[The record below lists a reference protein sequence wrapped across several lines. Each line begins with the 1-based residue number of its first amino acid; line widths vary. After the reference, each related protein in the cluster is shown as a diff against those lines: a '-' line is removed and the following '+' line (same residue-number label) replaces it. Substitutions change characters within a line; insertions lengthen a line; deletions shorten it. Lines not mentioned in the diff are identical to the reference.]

1 MQGQRH
7 EGVLGWCSGHECL
20 VGAAGGSVPCH
31 GSRCSGTAGSSSTTG
46 SSKLQHRTAC
56 LVQQQAGG
64 TGVGRRFR
72 GAARTVESPAPVTLQ
87 CGGSRRAGDAR
98 LAMTGM
104 HGHSIARAG
113 YHCRAT
119 SPAALT
125 LNGAVAAGPLAP
137 CGTWQALPHAQQR
150 CFIPWR
156 CRSPEGGAV
165 EGQEG
170 PGGSRKGRWWWRRR
184 RRLQGEWQGQG
195 AGRLLRWLLRQWL
208 GLLASSSPS
217 EPVC

>member
-1 MQGQRH
+1 MQGQRLLVQRPR
-7 EGVLGWCSGHECL
+7 VLGWCSGWLCAMPWL
-20 VGAAGGSVPCH
+20 TLQRYCRQQQSA
-31 GSRCSGTAGSSSTTG
+31 G

-64 TGVGRRFR
+64 TGVGRRFC
-72 GAARTVESPAPVTLQ
+72 GAACTVESPAPVALQ

-104 HGHSIARAG
+104 QGHSIARAG
-113 YHCRAT
+113 YHCRA

-156 CRSPEGGAV
+156 CRLPEGGAV

-170 PGGSRKGRWWWRRR
+170 PGGSRKGRRWWRR